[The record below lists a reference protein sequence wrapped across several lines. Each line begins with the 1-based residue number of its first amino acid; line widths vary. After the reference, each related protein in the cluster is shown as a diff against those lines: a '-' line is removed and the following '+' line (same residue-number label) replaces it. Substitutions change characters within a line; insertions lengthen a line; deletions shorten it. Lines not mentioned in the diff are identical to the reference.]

1 VTVGASEQGRGI
13 GGISARTAAWLA
25 WSLATLSLI
34 MFVANVALYII
45 LPPSAQPPITW
56 GTGGL
61 SIVFVFMVPFLA
73 FPLVGALIASRR
85 PHNPIGWICLAVGL
99 FWMLNIMSGG
109 YGIYG
114 LLASPGS
121 VPFPAAIG
129 SQGEWMGPA
138 TVGLLGT
145 YLILLFP
152 DGRLPSAGWRPLAWL
167 SGTVLVLVSIANALA
182 PGPLPDLGGVRNPF
196 GLEGYPWMSGARDAL
211 NLLLSVC
218 MLASVSSLVMR
229 YRRSGGEVR
238 QQIKWIAFAAS
249 VVALGV
255 SGAVVLGTFAAGTAG
270 GTHPLLIGLLEDA
283 ITLSFAGVPIAV
295 GFAVLKYRLYNIDV
309 IINRTLVYG
318 SLTATL
324 VALYFGGIVV
334 LQRFFVLLTGKQ
346 STLAVVA
353 STLLIAALF
362 TPLRRRIQSYIDRR
376 FYRRKY
382 DARKTLEAFSA
393 KLRDET
399 DLEALSDD
407 LVAIVRE
414 TMQPAHVSLW
424 LRRSSRV
431 VADAEEKKMANFRV
445 L

>member
-1 VTVGASEQGRGI
+1 
-13 GGISARTAAWLA
+13 
-25 WSLATLSLI
+25 

-73 FPLVGALIASRR
+73 FPLVGALIASRH
-85 PHNPIGWICLAVGL
+85 PHKPIGWICLAVGL

-196 GLEGYPWMSGARDAL
+196 GLEGYPWRSGARDAL

>member
-1 VTVGASEQGRGI
+1 
-13 GGISARTAAWLA
+13 
-25 WSLATLSLI
+25 

-145 YLILLFP
+145 FLILLFP
-152 DGRLPSAGWRPLAWL
+152 DGRLPSARWRPLAWL
-167 SGTVLVLVSIANALA
+167 SGTVLALGTVANALA

-218 MLASVSSLVMR
+218 MLASVSSLVIR

>member
-1 VTVGASEQGRGI
+1 VG
-13 GGISARTAAWLA
+13 SAPAPPHGWP
-25 WSLATLSLI
+25 LATLSLI

-45 LPPSAQPPITW
+45 LPRCAQPPNTW

-61 SIVFVFMVPFLA
+61 SIVFVFMLPFLA

-85 PHNPIGWICLAVGL
+85 PHNPIGSICLAVGL
-99 FWMLNIMSGG
+99 LWMLNIMSGG

-114 LLASPGS
+114 LLARPGS

-129 SQGEWMGPA
+129 AQGEWMGPA

-152 DGRLPSAGWRPLAWL
+152 DGRLPSARWRPLAWL
-167 SGTVLVLVSIANALA
+167 SGTVLALGTVANVLA

-196 GLEGYPWMSGARDAL
+196 GLEGYSWMSGARDAL
-211 NLLLSVC
+211 SLLLSLC
-218 MLASVSSLVMR
+218 MLASVSSLVLR

-255 SGAVVLGTFAAGTAG
+255 CGAVVLGTFAAGAAG

-318 SLTATL
+318 ALTAAL
-324 VALYFGGIVV
+324 VAVYFGGVAATEAVVRTLTGQQQPQLAIVV
-334 LQRFFVLLTGKQ
+334 
-346 STLAVVA
+346 STLV
-353 STLLIAALF
+353 IAALF
-362 TPLRRRIQSYIDRR
+362 NALRRRIQAFIDRR

-382 DARKTLEAFSA
+382 DARKTLGAFSA

-399 DLEALSDD
+399 DLDALSGD
-407 LVAIVRE
+407 LIGVVRE
-414 TMQPAHVSLW
+414 TMQPAHLSLW
-424 LRRSSRV
+424 LRPDPSPR
-431 VADAEEKKMANFRV
+431 ADGGQEQ